1 MRLLIARGYQ
11 LKLIASM
18 VLIITPK
25 EEEKMKKYEVTIY
38 ETLSRSVEIE
48 AKDVDEAREKVRNMY
63 IDEEIVLD
71 SSDYVDTEFEVETI
85 CE

>member
-1 MRLLIARGYQ
+1 
-11 LKLIASM
+11 
-18 VLIITPK
+18 
-25 EEEKMKKYEVTIY
+25 MKKYEVTIY